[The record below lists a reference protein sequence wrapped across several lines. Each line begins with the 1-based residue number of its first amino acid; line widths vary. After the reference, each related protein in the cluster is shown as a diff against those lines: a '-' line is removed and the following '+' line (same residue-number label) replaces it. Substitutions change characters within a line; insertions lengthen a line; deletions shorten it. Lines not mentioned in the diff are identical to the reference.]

1 MLTNLT
7 LIHEHM
13 AIDLS
18 GPKKDLDC
26 KMDLLTDGLQEIADL
41 KNHGVVRIL
50 DCSNR
55 GMGRDI
61 RQVLELEK
69 QTNIQFLFSTGYY
82 KDPFLPMEVNERTV
96 DQLAELMTKE
106 ITEGIEGLRC
116 ASVIGEIGTSLN
128 VITPNEEKVFLAAC
142 IAHRNTGAPILTH
155 TTLGTMGDEQVEL
168 LRKQG
173 VDLSKVLIS
182 HVDLKNDFDSIVRL
196 LKSGV
201 NVGFDTIGK
210 INYLPD
216 ETRLDWIVRLIDL
229 GYIDQLFLSM
239 DITRKSNLA
248 THGGIGYHYLFDTF
262 IPELKKRHIT
272 EAQIQRILSDNPN
285 RFLGGNAV

>member
-41 KNHGVVRIL
+41 KNHGIVRIL

-96 DQLAELMTKE
+96 DQLAELMTME

-142 IAHRNTGAPILTH
+142 IAHKNTGAPILTH
-155 TTLGTMGDEQVEL
+155 TTLGTMGDQQVEL

-182 HVDLKNDFDSIVRL
+182 HVDLKNDFDSIVGL
-196 LKSGV
+196 LESGV

-210 INYLPD
+210 NNYLPD

-248 THGGIGYHYLFDTF
+248 TNGGIGYHYLFDTF

-272 EAQIQRILSDNPN
+272 EAQLQRILSDNPN

>member
-41 KNHGVVRIL
+41 RNHGVVRIL

-55 GMGRDI
+55 GMGRDL
-61 RQVLELEK
+61 RQVLKLEK
-69 QTNIQFLFSTGYY
+69 QTGIQFLLSTGYY
-82 KDPFLPMEVNERTV
+82 KDPFLPSEVDELTI
-96 DQLAELMTKE
+96 DQLADLITKE
-106 ITEGIEGLRC
+106 ITEGIDGLRR

-142 IAHRNTGAPILTH
+142 IAHKNTGAPILTH
-155 TTLGTMGDEQVEL
+155 TTLGTMGDQQVDL
-168 LRKQG
+168 LRKHD
-173 VDLSKVLIS
+173 VDLNKVLIS
-182 HVDLKNDFDSIVRL
+182 HVDLKNDFDSIVCL
-196 LKSGV
+196 LRSGV

-210 INYLPD
+210 SNYLPD
-216 ETRLDWIVRLIDL
+216 ETRLDWIVRLINL

-262 IPELKKRHIT
+262 IVELMKRNVT
-272 EAQIQRILSDNPN
+272 EEQLQRILSDNPD

>member
-26 KMDLLTDGLQEIADL
+26 RMDLLTDGLQEIADL

-55 GMGRDI
+55 GMGRDLK
-61 RQVLELEK
+61 QVLELEK
-69 QTNIQFLFSTGYY
+69 QTNIQILFSTGYY
-82 KDPFLPMEVNERTV
+82 KDPFLPSEVDELTV
-96 DQLAELMTKE
+96 DQLADLMTKE

-142 IAHRNTGAPILTH
+142 IAHKKTGAPILTH
-155 TTLGTMGDEQVEL
+155 TTLGTMGDQQVDL
-168 LRKQG
+168 LRKHG
-173 VDLSKVLIS
+173 VDLNRVLIS

-196 LKSGV
+196 LNSGV

-210 INYLPD
+210 NNYLPD

-262 IPELKKRHIT
+262 IPELKKRNIT
-272 EAQIQRILSDNPN
+272 EDQLQRILSDNPN